1 MMSSRQAKERFG
13 TRPAGPT
20 GMSLVELLLALA
32 LSSLLTITLVQ
43 VAMAARSSFRLQEGL
58 AELQENARYFADL
71 LVENISDS
79 GFHPNPWLHD
89 PTPIGLMPDTA
100 DAAGSYSDR
109 LVSRS
114 WSDRNCFGSYNPVLA
129 ASGKPEF
136 FLKESA
142 IELNAGSL
150 AHTCK
155 YGPAADA
162 LVTQVN
168 RQGAIPEV
176 EAFQALY
183 AIDENGDGQADRWA
197 RAGDWTGYEAGLLTG
212 KGSGTTEV
220 LAVRLGILSR
230 TRERLTSPAPSTFR
244 ILDFSYAAPADGR
257 LRRVSSYTLP
267 LQSRQP

>member
-1 MMSSRQAKERFG
+1 
-13 TRPAGPT
+13 
-20 GMSLVELLLALA
+20 MSLVELLLALA

-79 GFHPNPWLHD
+79 GFHPQPWLHD

-100 DAAGSYSDR
+100 DAIDNFSDR
-109 LVSRS
+109 LVTRS
-114 WSDRNCFGSYNPVLA
+114 WSDRNCFGSSNPVLA
-129 ASGKPEF
+129 VSGKPEF

-142 IELNAGSL
+142 LELNAGSL
-150 AHTCK
+150 AHTCR

-162 LVTQVN
+162 LVTQIN

-176 EAFQALY
+176 EAFQAVY
-183 AIDENGDGQADRWA
+183 AIDENGDGQIDRWA
-197 RAGDWTGYEAGLLTG
+197 RARDWVGYEAGDEP
-212 KGSGTTEV
+212 GTTEV

-230 TRERLTSPAPSTFR
+230 SRESIASPVADTFR
-244 ILDFSYAAPADGR
+244 ILDFNYAAPADGR